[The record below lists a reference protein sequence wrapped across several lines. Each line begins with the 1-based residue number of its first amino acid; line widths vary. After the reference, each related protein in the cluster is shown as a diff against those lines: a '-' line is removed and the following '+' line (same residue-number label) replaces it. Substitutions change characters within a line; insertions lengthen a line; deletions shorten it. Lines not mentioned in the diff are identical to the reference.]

1 MNTQIMSD
9 KAVLKTK
16 GKPLK
21 DNKNVIQ
28 SYLLTVAKF
37 QSNIY
42 AKRILLHIVKANQDY
57 LKGEKLN
64 GAINVSEDIFK
75 LREYT
80 LDIKSVL
87 SGDEDK
93 NYARIINAFH
103 LLQDKFIRLDTDKFH
118 VSVPFIGNLLIEKG
132 SGVAK
137 FQMSEMIYKAFTDYT
152 KGFRKFEFQLTMSF
166 NSVYSIRLYELMSGQ
181 KNPLTYTIDNLKE
194 MFCIADKYI
203 NKPTNFIKRVIEPAQ
218 KELDEKSPYTF
229 VYKINKK
236 GRSFHSITFTP
247 IFQPQYASEEAEK
260 HELAKKVGSSAYL
273 SRTERTYL
281 NEHFQMSPKQ
291 IKNNHDTFF
300 NAKKKHG
307 DFLLNFLDKIR
318 INAYKNNATNK
329 IGYLISALKKDLEN
343 DLN

>member
-75 LREYT
+75 QREYT

-93 NYARIINAFH
+93 N
-103 LLQDKFIRLDTDKFH
+103 
-118 VSVPFIGNLLIEKG
+118 
-132 SGVAK
+132 
-137 FQMSEMIYKAFTDYT
+137 
-152 KGFRKFEFQLTMSF
+152 
-166 NSVYSIRLYELMSGQ
+166 
-181 KNPLTYTIDNLKE
+181 
-194 MFCIADKYI
+194 
-203 NKPTNFIKRVIEPAQ
+203 
-218 KELDEKSPYTF
+218 
-229 VYKINKK
+229 
-236 GRSFHSITFTP
+236 
-247 IFQPQYASEEAEK
+247 
-260 HELAKKVGSSAYL
+260 
-273 SRTERTYL
+273 
-281 NEHFQMSPKQ
+281 
-291 IKNNHDTFF
+291 
-300 NAKKKHG
+300 
-307 DFLLNFLDKIR
+307 
-318 INAYKNNATNK
+318 
-329 IGYLISALKKDLEN
+329 
-343 DLN
+343 

>member
-1 MNTQIMSD
+1 MND
-9 KAVLKTK
+9 KAVLKSK
-16 GKPLK
+16 GKSLK

-57 LKGEKLN
+57 LEGEKLN
-64 GAINVSEDIFK
+64 GAINISEDIFK
-75 LREYT
+75 QREYT

-103 LLQDKFIRLDTDKFH
+103 LLQDKFIRLNTDKFH
-118 VSVPFIGNLLIEKG
+118 ISVPFIGNLLIEKG

-181 KNPLTYTIDNLKE
+181 KTPLTYTIESLKE
-194 MFCIADKYI
+194 MFCISDKYT

-229 VYKINKK
+229 TYKINKR

-247 IFQPQYASEEAEK
+247 IFQPEHASEEAER
-260 HELAKKVGSSAYL
+260 HELSKRVGSSAYL
-273 SRTERTYL
+273 TREERIYL
-281 NEHFQMSPKQ
+281 KESFDMSPQQ

-300 NAKKKHG
+300 QSKKKHG
-307 DFLLNFLDKIR
+307 DYFIHFLDKLR
-318 INAYKNNATNK
+318 LRANDSKVRSKQAYLV
-329 IGYLISALKKDLEN
+329 GSLQKDLEN
-343 DLN
+343 K